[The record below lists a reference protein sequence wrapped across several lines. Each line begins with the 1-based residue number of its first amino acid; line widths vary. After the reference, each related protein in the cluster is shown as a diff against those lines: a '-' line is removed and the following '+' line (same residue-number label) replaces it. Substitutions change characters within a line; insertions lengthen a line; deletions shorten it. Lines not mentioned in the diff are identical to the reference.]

1 MFQKNPS
8 IKKIQDIHIAKI
20 AHRCGNASKSN
31 VGFICSCPVSSHGKG
46 CGDKNPSLSIAEDRG
61 KLLLKCHAGCS
72 FEEILKAL
80 MGMGLMPDSLNDQY
94 RVSNSTIAQ
103 TSSAVGFELAPQSAP
118 IKALSIWNNS
128 KDATDTLVT
137 NYLCSRN
144 LTITP
149 PETIRFHPNLK
160 YSVQDNNG
168 VWHESWHPAML
179 AQIQRYPNDS
189 CIGVHRTYLKP
200 DGSGKAEVLKPKK
213 MLGSCL
219 GGAVRFQGESLECIA
234 VGEGIESCLSYL
246 QFHPLLTVW
255 ACLSS
260 GGLKNII
267 LPPPAVTHEVIILV
281 DHDST
286 GEKAGTKLAERL
298 TKEGRKVFLIMPS
311 TNGWDM
317 NDLLKGEGA

>member
-1 MFQKNPS
+1 MNLNINLEQ
-8 IKKIQDIHIAKI
+8 IAR
-20 AHRCGNASKSN
+20 RCGNASKSN
-31 VGFICSCPVSSHGKG
+31 GVWSCRCPVLSHGKG
-46 CGDKNPSLSIAEDRG
+46 LGDKHPSLSISEDSG
-61 KLLLKCHAGCS
+61 KLLVKCHAGCT
-72 FEEILKAL
+72 FEEVLKAL
-80 MGMGLMPDSLNDQY
+80 KDMGLMPDRSDHSY
-94 RVSNSTIAQ
+94 SNNRTH
-103 TSSAVGFELAPQSAP
+103 TMAVNCNAGLKKTDYELSIEPVHLES
-118 IKALSIWNNS
+118 ISIWNKS
-128 KDATDTLVT
+128 KDTTDTLVER
-137 NYLCSRN
+137 YLYSRN
-144 LTITP
+144 LTVKP

-160 YSVQDNNG
+160 YLEQDNHG
-168 VWHESWHPAML
+168 IWHESWHPAMI
-179 AQIQRYPNDS
+179 AQIQRFPNDK
-189 CIGVHRTYLKP
+189 CIGIHRTYLQS
-200 DGSGKAEVLKPKK
+200 DGFGKANVSKPKK
-213 MLGSCL
+213 MLGKCL

-267 LPPPAVTHEVIILV
+267 LPPPAVTHQVIILI

>member
-8 IKKIQDIHIAKI
+8 IKKIQDIHIAKM
-20 AHRCGNASKSN
+20 AHGCGKSSKSN
-31 VGFICSCPVSSHGKG
+31 GVWSCSCPVSSHGKG
-46 CGDKNPSLSIAEDRG
+46 RGDKRPSLSIAEDRG
-61 KLLLKCHAGCS
+61 KLLVKCHAGCS

-80 MGMGLMPDSLNDQY
+80 MGMGLMPNSLNDQY
-94 RVSNSTIAQ
+94 KASNSTIAQ
-103 TSSAVGFELAPQSAP
+103 TGSAVGVELAQQSSP

-128 KDATDTLVT
+128 KDATDTLVER
-137 NYLCSRN
+137 YLHSRN

-149 PETIRFHPNLK
+149 PETLRFHTNLK
-160 YSVQDNNG
+160 YSEQDNQG
-168 VWHESWHPAML
+168 VWHESKHPAMI
-179 AQIQRYPNDS
+179 AKIQLYPNDS
-189 CIGVHRTYLKP
+189 CVGIHRTYLKP
-200 DGSGKAEVLKPKK
+200 DGSGKAEILKPKK

-255 ACLSS
+255 SCLSS

-286 GEKAGTKLAERL
+286 GEKAATKLAECL

-317 NDLLKGEGA
+317 NDLLKGAGA